1 METQLYDNISPD
13 DSEQNKLT
21 SPHSVALLAE
31 KTRNDLLV
39 GDSVVVIL
47 LQQIVY
53 IFVIG
58 CGYKNM

>member
-31 KTRNDLLV
+31 KTRNDLV

-58 CGYKNM
+58 RGYKNM